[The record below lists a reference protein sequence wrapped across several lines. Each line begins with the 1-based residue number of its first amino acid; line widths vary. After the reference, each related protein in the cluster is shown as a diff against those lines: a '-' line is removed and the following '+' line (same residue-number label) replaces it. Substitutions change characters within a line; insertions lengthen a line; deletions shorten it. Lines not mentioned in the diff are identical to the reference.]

1 MEIKGK
7 MYVRAKKWENKWL
20 YSVSVADEGNQKY
33 SYLNVDFTKNARAK
47 IKELGLKANDKGTI
61 EIDVTWAWIKA
72 YNGKFSIVIHDLEK
86 VEETDIKK
94 GVKDNEKAVD
104 NTELSPF

>member
-20 YSVSVADEGNQKY
+20 YSVSVADEGNQKC